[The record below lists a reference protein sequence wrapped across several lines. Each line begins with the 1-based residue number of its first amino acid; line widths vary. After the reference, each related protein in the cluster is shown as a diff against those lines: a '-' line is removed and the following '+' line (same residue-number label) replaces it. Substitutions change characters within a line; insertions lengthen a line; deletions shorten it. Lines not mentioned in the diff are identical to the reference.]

1 MQKIQNICAFLAV
14 AFLICFAIASYA
26 IEGMQ
31 RTALWIAIPS
41 AAVFSFLTYPQLK
54 FSIYMKLQL
63 TLYLWI
69 AFTALFATYPTIAGS
84 QVRRI
89 VVCFMSI
96 YCFNQLAMKQ
106 GMVKWLYV
114 VYIIFYLGMLYYAGT
129 HILDADFDYTED
141 RMDDNKLNA
150 NMIAYFTFFTTYIV
164 FMMAE
169 IIKTKWVRFVFLILF
184 LISPVWSFVAA
195 ILTGSRQIIVIQ
207 VPLIAILFYIR
218 YLKKQS
224 SIRKV
229 LFVFVSIIAGIILIQ
244 KGLSIY
250 ESSYL
255 SHRNEDS
262 YMEDSRSKLIMDA
275 LEVGITHPLVGVGP
289 GCFGKFKY
297 GRSFSHCNYVEL
309 FANSGLLAMAL
320 CIAMYWIFIKTQWKR
335 YKRTKDRVI
344 LAFLVFGL
352 MYALD
357 NVFYVYYT
365 NPWLMSFFFLVAMH
379 SDNYYQEKYSI
390 NRPVTQVALG
400 AFNEETNRS

>member
-1 MQKIQNICAFLAV
+1 MHRLQNICAF
-14 AFLICFAIASYA
+14 FAIISLAFFAVASYA
-26 IEGMQ
+26 LEGMQ
-31 RTALWIAIPS
+31 RTSLWVAIP
-41 AAVFSFLTYPQLK
+41 AATVLSFLTFPQFK
-54 FSIYMKLQL
+54 FNIYMKLQL
-63 TLYLWI
+63 ALYFWI
-69 AFTALFATYPTIAGS
+69 AFTALFAYDPVIAES

-114 VYIIFYLGMLYYAGT
+114 VYIIFYMGMLYYAGT
-129 HILDADFDYTED
+129 HILDADFDYSED
-141 RMDDNKLNA
+141 RLDDDKLNA

-169 IIKTKWVRFVFLILF
+169 IVKTKWVRFVFLIIF

-195 ILTGSRQIIVIQ
+195 VLTGSRQIIVIQ
-207 VPLIAILFYIR
+207 VPLIVILFYIR
-218 YLKKQS
+218 YLKNQS

-229 LFVFVSIIAGIILIQ
+229 LFIVAGIVAGIVLIQ
-244 KGLSIY
+244 KGLSVY
-250 ESSYL
+250 EGSYL
-255 SHRNEDS
+255 SQRNEEN

-275 LEVGITHPLVGVGP
+275 LEVGITHPFVGVGP

-309 FANSGLLAMAL
+309 FANSGFLAMAL
-320 CIAMYWIFIKTQWKR
+320 CIAMYWLFIKTQWKR
-335 YKRTKDRVI
+335 YKRTKDRII
-344 LAFLVFGL
+344 LVFFIFGL

-379 SDNYYQEKYSI
+379 SDNYYQSKESFDRQT
-390 NRPVTQVALG
+390 NCS
-400 AFNEETNRS
+400 NRSWGI